1 MAQPVF
7 YDPRQARWKRIRL
20 AFDVIGVSITLLV
33 IFFAY
38 TALRNEPL
46 PDLLLAP
53 QKKPYRALKEKE
65 REKAKERRK
74 LAAALRGHRKS
85 RSAPSQVK
93 LNQEEGIRAAFYV
106 PYDAASFSSLREYA
120 RQIDLLFPD
129 WLHVIT
135 PDGRLQGIDEQTN
148 KFFDVMQDSAVRP
161 VDDKVMP
168 FLKSEDTGMEV
179 FPMVNNFDGIDWVDV
194 SAFLNSP
201 DARAHFRQQVA
212 SVPGHRSISRPDD
225 RLRDSAAGRRSPVI
239 WRC

>member
-1 MAQPVF
+1 MSLCLNF
-7 YDPRQARWKRIRL
+7 C
-20 AFDVIGVSITLLV
+20 
-33 IFFAY
+33 
-38 TALRNEPL
+38 
-46 PDLLLAP
+46 LAP

-74 LAAALRGHRKS
+74 LAALLRGHS
-85 RSAPSQVK
+85 RSKSTPSQVK

-129 WLHVIT
+129 WLHVIS

-168 FLKSEDTGMEV
+168 FLKLEDTGMEV

-194 SAFLNSP
+194 SAFLNNQ
-201 DARAHFRQQVA
+201 DAREHFRQQVA
-212 SVPGHRSISRPDD
+212 AFLATD
-225 RLRDSAAGRRSPVI
+225 ATMA
-239 WRC
+239 

>member
-7 YDPRQARWKRIRL
+7 YDPRRARWKRIRL

-46 PDLLLAP
+46 PELLLAP
-53 QKKPYRALKEKE
+53 QKKPYHALKEKE

-74 LAAALRGHRKS
+74 LATALRGHRRSK
-85 RSAPSQVK
+85 SAPSQVT
-93 LNQEEGIRAAFYV
+93 NQEEGIRAAFYV

-135 PDGRLQGIDEQTN
+135 PDGR
-148 KFFDVMQDSAVRP
+148 
-161 VDDKVMP
+161 
-168 FLKSEDTGMEV
+168 
-179 FPMVNNFDGIDWVDV
+179 
-194 SAFLNSP
+194 
-201 DARAHFRQQVA
+201 
-212 SVPGHRSISRPDD
+212 
-225 RLRDSAAGRRSPVI
+225 
-239 WRC
+239 